1 MSFTNHCLPPNPL
14 CLELITVNCKQ
25 PTAFMAATCTN
36 CTAVALTEHFAAL
49 VSSQWQQASFPP
61 TQNVNSAPRSLTS
74 ACHFSGKYANYAK
87 NAVTTATIA
96 TF

>member
-14 CLELITVNCKQ
+14 CLELMTCDYRLMTIFAAVV
-25 PTAFMAATCTN
+25 TAEQA
-36 CTAVALTEHFAAL
+36 AAL
-49 VSSQWQQASFPP
+49 VSFRWQQVSLPP

-74 ACHFSGKYANYAK
+74 ARHFSGKYANYAK
-87 NAVTTATIA
+87 NAATTATIA